1 MKIRAPRCVEA
12 NMVLSCLVWS
22 PEGGLSTPRHLK
34 EDVIGSCLIVTME
47 EVAKISCGG
56 CGYYYLA

>member
-22 PEGGLSTPRHLK
+22 PEGGLSTSRYLK
-34 EDVIGSCLIVTME
+34 EDVMGICLIVKME
-47 EVAKISCGG
+47 EVAEDLIRMV
-56 CGYYYLA
+56 